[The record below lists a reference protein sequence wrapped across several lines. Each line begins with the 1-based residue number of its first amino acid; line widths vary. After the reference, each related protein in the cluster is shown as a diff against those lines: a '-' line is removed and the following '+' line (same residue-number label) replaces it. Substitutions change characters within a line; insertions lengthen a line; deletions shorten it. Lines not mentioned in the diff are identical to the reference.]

1 MLTGGV
7 WVQVPPGPRMTIKT
21 IEQLDK
27 LLRVL
32 RKHNVEAVKL
42 GNFAVQFPS
51 QGQVSQSN
59 IGFAVVTQSDDDEN

>member
-1 MLTGGV
+1 
-7 WVQVPPGPRMTIKT
+7 MTIKT

-32 RKHNVEAVKL
+32 KKHGVEAVKV

-51 QGQVSQSN
+51 PGQVSSTN
-59 IGFAVVTQSDDDEN
+59 IGFAVLPQSDDEDEN